1 MIFPA
6 EKKQESGE
14 VDLANNTTIDLI
26 YQYVRE
32 QILIG
37 NLRENDKIGER
48 AIGER
53 FGVSK
58 TVVREAFY
66 ELKKNG
72 WIYAREKS
80 GTYVTPVDDRDI
92 IENYEGRIRLE
103 PVVLAMAF
111 PFLTKQD
118 IAYMRQLL
126 QQMTNGTRADY
137 IQSET
142 GLHLLFIQKSNNRYV
157 SGFFSSMHEGM
168 MRAASRTSAGS
179 GQRKQDSI
187 REWQQIIDLLD
198 KGDIL
203 MACHFLEMHIVG
215 SYRSFL
221 DKTKSR
227 KETEAAVI
235 SELQT

>member
-1 MIFPA
+1 M
-6 EKKQESGE
+6 
-14 VDLANNTTIDLI
+14 I

-48 AIGER
+48 SIGEQ

-80 GTYVTPVDDRDI
+80 GTYVAPVDDRDI
-92 IENYEGRIRLE
+92 IENYQGRIRLE

-111 PFLTKQD
+111 PFLDKQD
-118 IAYMRQLL
+118 VARMRQLL
-126 QQMTNGTRADY
+126 NQMENGTRAEY

-142 GLHLLFIQKSNNRYV
+142 AMHLLLIQKCNNRYV
-157 SGFFSSMHEGM
+157 SEFFSSMHEGM
-168 MRAASRTSAGS
+168 MRAASRTSAGC
-179 GQRKQDSI
+179 GPRKKDSI
-187 REWQQIIDLLD
+187 REWQQIIDQLD
-198 KGDIL
+198 AGDVL
-203 MACHFLEMHIVG
+203 MACHFLEMHIIG
-215 SYRSFL
+215 SYRSFCE
-221 DKTKSR
+221 KAQIQT
-227 KETEAAVI
+227 AAGIAGI

>member
-1 MIFPA
+1 M
-6 EKKQESGE
+6 
-14 VDLANNTTIDLI
+14 ANNTTIELI

-48 AIGER
+48 AIGEQ

-58 TVVREAFY
+58 TVVREAFF

-80 GTYVTPVDDRDI
+80 GTYVSPVDDREI

-111 PFLTKQD
+111 PHLTKQD
-118 IAYMRQLL
+118 IARMRQLL
-126 QQMTNGTRADY
+126 QQMESGSRAQY

-142 GLHLLFIQKSNNRYV
+142 SMHLLLIQKCNNRFV
-157 SGFFSSMHEGM
+157 SDFFSGMHEGM

-179 GQRKQDSI
+179 GQRKQDSL

-198 KGDIL
+198 EGDIL
-203 MACHFLEMHIVG
+203 MACHFLEMHIIG

-221 DKTKSR
+221 EKAKSR
-227 KETEAAVI
+227 EEAAAAGI